1 MWILGLK
8 GSIFFSFLIVT
19 PTADTILSDAL
30 FKSYFIEWD
39 DSRPKEVQA
48 LIGCVIKDFCSKTIR
63 NYIVSIASWV
73 VY

>member
-8 GSIFFSFLIVT
+8 RSIFFSFLIVT

-39 DSRPKEVQA
+39 DSRPKEVQS
-48 LIGCVIKDFCSKTIR
+48 LIGCVVKDFCSKTIR